1 MKREVI
7 VVAAIL
13 SMAFAGPAF
22 ATERMLSSAETAS
35 NFEQVKAD
43 YLKRLE
49 YRMNRLQ
56 QEKTCIEEAQS
67 QDDLRNCKR
76 KNKGKR
82 QWYHGK
88 KKDSQGSAGSV
99 DQSTPQNQ

>member
-7 VVAAIL
+7 AVAAVL
-13 SMAFAGPAF
+13 SMTFAGPAF
-22 ATERMLSSAETAS
+22 ATERMLSSAETTS

-49 YRMNRLQ
+49 DRMNHLQ

-67 QDDLRNCKR
+67 QDDLRNCKW
-76 KNKGKR
+76 KNRGKR
-82 QWYHGK
+82 QWYRGK
-88 KKDSQGSAGSV
+88 KKESEGSTGSV

>member
-1 MKREVI
+1 MKGEVI
-7 VVAAIL
+7 AVAAVL
-13 SMAFAGPAF
+13 SMAFTGPAF
-22 ATERMLSSAETAS
+22 ATEGMQSSIETAS

-49 YRMNRLQ
+49 DRMSRLQ

-67 QDDLRNCKR
+67 QDDLRNCKW

-82 QWYHGK
+82 QRYRGK
-88 KKDSQGSAGSV
+88 KKESEGSAGSV
-99 DQSTPQNQ
+99 DQSTPQDE